1 MERYHFT
8 LRFDDEQHSLTR
20 FKGLPAQRVG
30 ELLVSLSEALNIG
43 KSQMLVLS
51 EIRGNCYALN
61 LTTESLTV
69 HENLKVIHKNI
80 SENNYKGLN
89 SVQRKYAQTL
99 KTIMGGQLQM
109 KAYDKDKDF
118 QITVEEIKLPQTPV
132 HYFEIGTAYGIITA
146 IGGNT
151 LDGKAHIRINQEE
164 YNIEITPRQEQDLLS
179 EYKKSRLRLSV
190 KKKISVE
197 TDKTMSAELLDFEVL
212 SEQSFKELA
221 EIFRDKHPAAFS
233 DDVVLS
239 VALEND

>member
-20 FKGLPAQRVG
+20 FNGLPAPRVG

-43 KSQMLVLS
+43 KSQLLVLS
-51 EIRGNCYALN
+51 EIKGNCYALD
-61 LTTESLTV
+61 LTTESLIV

-89 SVQRKYAQTL
+89 IEQRKYAQTL
-99 KTIMGGQLQM
+99 KSIMGGRLYL
-109 KAYDKDKDF
+109 KAYDKDKGY
-118 QITVEEIKLPQTPV
+118 QITVEKIELPKIPT

-151 LDGKAHIRINQEE
+151 LDGKAHIKINQED
-164 YNIEITPRQEQDLLS
+164 YNIEISPRQEQGLIN
-179 EYKKSRLRLSV
+179 EYKKSRLQLSV

-197 TDKTMSAELLDFEVL
+197 TDKIISAELLDFEVL
-212 SEQSFKELA
+212 SEQSFRELA
-221 EIFRDKHPAAFS
+221 ERFRQKHPTAFS
-233 DDVVLS
+233 DDAILS
-239 VALEND
+239 VNLENE

>member
-1 MERYHFT
+1 MERYHFI

-20 FKGLPAQRVG
+20 FNGLSAHHVG
-30 ELLVSLSEALNIG
+30 ELLVSLSEALNID

-51 EIRGNCYALN
+51 EIRGNCYALD

-69 HENLKVIHKNI
+69 HENLKVIHKKI

-89 SVQRKYAQTL
+89 VKQRKYAQTL
-99 KTIMGGQLQM
+99 KFVMGGRLNM
-109 KAYDKDKDF
+109 KAYDKDKDY
-118 QITVEEIKLPQTPV
+118 QIMVEEIIIPQTPA
-132 HYFEIGTAYGIITA
+132 HYFEIGTAYGIITF

-164 YNIEITPRQEQDLLS
+164 YSIEISPRQEQVLLN

-197 TDKTMSAELLDFEVL
+197 TDKVISAELLDFEVL
-212 SEQSFKELA
+212 SEQSFQELA
-221 EIFRDKHPAAFS
+221 EMFREKHPAAFA
-233 DDVVLS
+233 DDFVSIIL
-239 VALEND
+239 